1 MCASV
6 LYRLRWNKYSIVTWD
21 ASDGIRTAFMTTGDG
36 REHKRMLGSG
46 MRDKRGTGE
55 ANVWQSTFG

>member
-46 MRDKRGTGE
+46 MRDK
-55 ANVWQSTFG
+55 